1 MFVLLF
7 AMMANQASA
16 QFYYGLHQVY
26 GKNRV
31 QYNEFIWSFY
41 RFERYDVYHYKTSRP
56 IAKKAAEI
64 VDRNLKQLEG
74 FMDERLESRFQVL
87 VFTSLTDL
95 KQSNVNA
102 SDDEAYNTG
111 GVTRSA
117 GTRMFV
123 YFNGDYNHL
132 EHQIRAGLLQLL
144 LSHMVY
150 GGFTNSLK
158 NSTLLNLPDW
168 YVEGLISYVAEPW
181 SPEIDQRVRDG
192 FTSGLYKR
200 FNSLNGD
207 DAKYA
212 GHSWWNFIAETYGSG
227 VVKNLIYMTIV
238 NRSIEQA
245 FQYVLGVNLETASKL
260 WREYYEKQYSNSL
273 TTEFVYGREVV
284 RGKKEHK
291 LYNIKLSPNGRNIA
305 YVDNILGEYKVFTY
319 NVSKKKKTKVLKHG
333 YKIAQNSDF
342 SYPLLAWHPNNRT
355 LAIILEDK
363 GFVWLYFA
371 DVEKNKIEKRKL
383 FGFDKILEFSYSP
396 DGKEFVMAAIKQGQ
410 SDIFVY
416 NLFSKVPER
425 VTHDDYRDEFPA
437 FINGG
442 KQIVFASNRSHDTI
456 IPKEQVTLFREHNDL
471 FIYDRFKKNNEILWR
486 VTNTPD
492 LNETSPQEYQPYNIS
507 YLANKNGIKDQ
518 YILSI
523 DSFVAYVDTSTHYE
537 YTLDHFR
544 ITESTRNIQEQD
556 FSSETETVSRLI
568 FMDKRFRVYFDELV
582 DASYLK
588 GALSESSVE
597 DQIKARNDL
606 KKLASEADENFS
618 QVLEKQDIDIEDYT
632 FDERILKRYDRSAL
646 PTRPKAKVITPGNQG
661 VKNTKAEVAEFAV
674 PGSRLYN
681 TSFYRDNFTVQIDFL
696 FDNPQYQPYTGVL
709 DNNLFNPGFNVNFKI
724 GTLDLLNDYR
734 IVLGLRTDFQPVPGL
749 SLSPN
754 SEIMLGAVND
764 KRRVD
769 QQLAFYRR
777 SQLNTLQD
785 FFLLRFLTYEGH
797 YTASYPFTEV
807 SRVSLT
813 GGFRHMRRIVLSD
826 GPLSLPM
833 DDLIEQHIILRASYV
848 FDNTRKKGL
857 NLYNGVRFK
866 IFTEFYENVTK
877 GNTGLHT
884 LGIDYRQYIPV
895 TKDIIWA
902 NRFASGTSFG
912 KEKLL
917 HYLGGVDNQINPKVN
932 TETPVDDAQNYI
944 FQTVATN
951 MRGFRQNIRNGNTFA
966 VINSELRIP
975 VFKMLINRPIKSDF
989 ISNFQ
994 AIGFADVG
1002 TAWNGLNPYG
1012 DQNAFNNEVIGE
1024 DNPALTIILD
1034 RQNNPIVAGTGFGLR
1049 TRLLGYF
1056 VRVDWAWGIQDGNVL
1071 PRIFYFSLSTD
1082 F

>member
-1 MFVLLF
+1 LLF
-7 AMMANQASA
+7 AILANQASA

-31 QYNEFIWSFY
+31 QYNEFNWSFY
-41 RFERYDVYHYKTSRP
+41 RFERYDIYHYKTSRP

-74 FMDERLESRFQVL
+74 FMDERLAARFQVL

-102 SDDEAYNTG
+102 SDDQAYNTG

-181 SPEIDQRVRDG
+181 SPHVDQQVRDG

-200 FNSLNGD
+200 FNTLTGD

-212 GHSWWNFIAETYGSG
+212 GHSWWNFIAETYGRG

-245 FQYVLGVNLETASKL
+245 FQYVLGVNLESGAEL
-260 WREYYEKQYSNSL
+260 WRDYYEKQYANSINS
-273 TTEFVYGREVV
+273 EFVYGAEVIK
-284 RGKKEHK
+284 GKKEHK
-291 LYNIKLSPNGRNIA
+291 IYNIQLSPNGRHIA

-319 NVSKKKKTKVLKHG
+319 NISQKKKKKVVRHG

-355 LAIILEDK
+355 LAMILEDK
-363 GFVWLYFA
+363 GFVWIYFM
-371 DVEKNKIEKRKL
+371 DIEKNKIEKKKL
-383 FGFDKILEFSYSP
+383 FGFDKVLEFSYSP
-396 DGKEFVMAAIKQGQ
+396 DGKELVMAAIKQGQ
-410 SDIFVY
+410 SDIFIFD
-416 NLFSKVPER
+416 LFSSVPER
-425 VTHDDYRDEFPA
+425 ITHDDYRDEFPA

-442 KQIVFASNRSHDTI
+442 KQLVFASNRSHDTI
-456 IPKEQVTLFREHNDL
+456 IIKEKVSKFRENNDL
-471 FIYDRFKKNNEILWR
+471 FIYDRNSKNKELLWR
-486 VTNTPD
+486 ITNTPD

-507 YLANKNGIKDQ
+507 YLSDKNGIQDQ
-518 YILSI
+518 YILAI
-523 DSFVAYVDTSTHYE
+523 DSFIAYVDTSTHYE
-537 YTLDHFR
+537 YTLANYR

-556 FSSETETVSRLI
+556 FSSEQETIARLI
-568 FMDKRFRVYFDELV
+568 FLDKKYRIYFDELV

-588 GALSESSVE
+588 EALSESSTQ
-597 DQIKARNDL
+597 DKIKAKNDL
-606 KKLASEADENFS
+606 KKLASEADDNYAA
-618 QVLEKQDIDIEDYT
+618 VLETQDIDIEDYT
-632 FDERILKRYDRSAL
+632 FDERILRKYDRSAI
-646 PTRPKAKVITPGNQG
+646 PKKPKTKVLTPG
-661 VKNTKAEVAEFAV
+661 TKKSEMSKEEVAEFDI

-696 FDNPQYQPYTGVL
+696 FDNPQYQDYTAGL
-709 DNNLFNPGFNVNFKI
+709 DNSLLNSGFNVNFKI
-724 GTLDLLNDYR
+724 GTFDLLNDYR
-734 IVLGLRTDFQPVPGL
+734 IVLGLRTDFQPVAGL

-754 SEIMLGAVND
+754 SEIMLGAVNN
-764 KRRVD
+764 KHRID
-769 QQLAFYRR
+769 QQFAFYRR
-777 SQLNTLQD
+777 SQLRTAQQ
-785 FFLLRFLTYEGH
+785 FFFLRFLTYEGH
-797 YTASYPFTEV
+797 YTLSYPFTEV

-813 GGFRHMRRIVLSD
+813 GGYRHSRRIVLSD
-826 GPLSLPM
+826 SPLSLPLP
-833 DDLIEQHIILRASYV
+833 DQYKQHIILRASYV

-866 IFTEFYENVTK
+866 LFTEYYENVTK
-877 GNTGLHT
+877 SNTGLHT
-884 LGIDYRQYIPV
+884 LGIDFRQYAPV

-902 NRFASGTSFG
+902 NRLAIGTSFG

-917 HYLGGVDNQINPKVN
+917 HYLGGVDNQINPKFN
-932 TETPVDDAQNYI
+932 GEIDVDQTQDYL
-944 FQTVATN
+944 FQTVVTN

-1002 TAWNGLNPYG
+1002 SAWNGPNPFS
-1012 DQNAFNNEVIGE
+1012 DENAFNNEVIGG
-1024 DNPALTIILD
+1024 DNPSLTVVLD
-1034 RQNNPIVAGTGFGLR
+1034 RQNNPIVGGTGFGLR

-1056 VRVDWAWGIQDGNVL
+1056 VRLDWAWGIQDGRTL